1 MRTKP
6 LHAFQALLDEL
17 FRATGSHET
26 LALPSAGYCRCA
38 GLDVAICFDDSMGP
52 SNIHAYIDF
61 GRVAP
66 ARQSEVYRKLLLW
79 NLRLAPKHCAVAGV
93 DARTERV
100 VLVAHIR
107 FDNTLSGE
115 SLAATLRRLI
125 QQADAW
131 RTPAGSKAPAVRV
144 GSGKSR
150 SRRLLS

>member
-1 MRTKP
+1 MSKKR
-6 LHAFQALLDEL
+6 LAVIVNGMAAARLLDEL

-79 NLRLAPKHCAVAGV
+79 NLRLAPKHFLRSVTPIYRYGSNSRGSITIE
-93 DARTERV
+93 DEILR
-100 VLVAHIR
+100 LVPHSNIR
-107 FDNTLSGE
+107 SVE
-115 SLAATLRRLI
+115 
-125 QQADAW
+125 
-131 RTPAGSKAPAVRV
+131 
-144 GSGKSR
+144 
-150 SRRLLS
+150 